1 MSTNRTEN
9 ALLQDGIFGPVGF
22 IDSSHVNIYKKNSP
36 SKNSISSEM
45 SFKEISKQNSNS

>member
-9 ALLQDGIFGPVGF
+9 ALLSDGIFGPMGF
-22 IDSSHVNIYKKNSP
+22 MDSTNVNNYKKNSP

-45 SFKEISKQNSNS
+45 SFKEIL